1 MTQNVVGIR
10 QPIITRRIAFFP
22 SVRNPLLKNVRVRR
36 RNSKKAEITLKKKID
51 RFYDNNLTTDGRIT
65 SNRLYIYKNSRDT
78 FRSRVASSRFVNC
91 VVPFI
96 FFWNPTTTNDVKAIS
111 KSVYRRG
118 RRIYCFSKFTSRITG
133 VGDKTYS
140 PSIITILSVLWPK
153 H

>member
-96 FFWNPTTTNDVKAIS
+96 FFFEILRRRTTLKRFRNRYPDARAGFIVLVVNLRLALPALGIKHI
-111 KSVYRRG
+111 RRQ
-118 RRIYCFSKFTSRITG
+118 
-133 VGDKTYS
+133 
-140 PSIITILSVLWPK
+140 
-153 H
+153 